1 MKTVPLKL
9 FPLLKEV
16 KSRVLA
22 AIKAG
27 ALSKFLSL
35 FLLRSLLLLADNQGN
50 ETQKGPNDE
59 SRLSSAL
66 HGKLHD
72 GSHLV

>member
-1 MKTVPLKL
+1 MKTVLLKL

-22 AIKAG
+22 AIKAR

-50 ETQKGPNDE
+50 ETQNGPNDE
-59 SRLSSAL
+59 RRLSSAL